1 MTTSTTLK
9 TWDGVPLTEGLVV
22 WTNEFRVG
30 RVTFKRHRVSD
41 DGWFDVE
48 YPEGRT
54 VMQNSER
61 VATVFEGVKAVDRLR
76 ETEQQLRDAGLG
88 DDKED

>member
-1 MTTSTTLK
+1 MTDNLRTT
-9 TWDGVPLTEGLVV
+9 DGVEIVEGLVV
-22 WTNEFRVG
+22 WTNEFRIG

-54 VMQNSER
+54 VMQNGER
-61 VATVFEGVKAVDRLR
+61 VATKFEGVRAVDRLR
-76 ETEQQLRDAGLG
+76 EAEQQLRDAGLG
-88 DDKED
+88 EDRK